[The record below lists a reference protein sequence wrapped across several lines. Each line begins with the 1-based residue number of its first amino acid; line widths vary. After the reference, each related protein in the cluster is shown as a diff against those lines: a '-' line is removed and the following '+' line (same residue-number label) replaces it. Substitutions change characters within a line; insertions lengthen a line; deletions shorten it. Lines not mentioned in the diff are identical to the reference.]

1 MKKQGKKLFHFFPS
15 NYPAIYVKNLAK
27 LKWLYFFLSDRPLV
41 ILKSSEEKC
50 YHTHSVLCN
59 VERSFFTSSEVAVYY
74 ETQLTTISNKNAQI
88 QKLMLTP
95 LRYTPSDTKIIKNKV
110 LPQKMWI
117 CGKIYFERFFNYF
130 PFSREVVGKKLRL
143 RKKFATSI
151 FDKCSSSRAFKT

>member
-88 QKLMLTP
+88 QKIMLTL

-130 PFSREVVGKKLRL
+130 PFGKKWWLL
-143 RKKFATSI
+143 KFSFI
-151 FDKCSSSRAFKT
+151 MPS